1 MYLHICLISKAYIL
15 VSVIFVPIRG
25 SDKFINEYWMILRD
39 NAKKPSCKLESKN
52 CFLLEKNW
60 NKIRLLLF

>member
-15 VSVIFVPIRG
+15 VSVIVVPIRG
-25 SDKFINEYWMILRD
+25 SDKFINEYWMIFRD
-39 NAKKPSCKLESKN
+39 NSKKLFFCWK
-52 CFLLEKNW
+52 KNW